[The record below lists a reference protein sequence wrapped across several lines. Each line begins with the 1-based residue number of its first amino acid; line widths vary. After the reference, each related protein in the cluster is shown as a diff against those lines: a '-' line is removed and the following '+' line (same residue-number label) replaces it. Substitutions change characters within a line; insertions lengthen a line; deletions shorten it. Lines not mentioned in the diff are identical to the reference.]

1 MGVAEETEGE
11 TEMTDTGN
19 AKYMIRVNVKLD
31 GQGQRKDIIGA
42 IFGQTEGLMPEALD
56 LRKLQRSGRIGHI
69 DVTLESK
76 KGKVSGLIEI
86 PSSLENAESAIIG
99 AAMET
104 IERIGPSKANLKVT
118 EIINIRSDKRLGMV
132 ERAKD
137 LLLDIVQQRD
147 SDSEHLIDEVRS
159 VLTTSEVTVYKDTG
173 MTCGPNVED
182 SDALIIV
189 EGRNDVLNLAKSGIK
204 NAIAVMGAGVP
215 DGLVELA
222 SGKSQVTAFL
232 DGDRGGK
239 MIALELAG
247 ALENNLTRLAFA
259 PPGREVEHLEKKL
272 VGKHLGQAEAATKV
286 VRRLQSEAD
295 RDNARGKGSSGPRDI
310 PDDVKGYAEYMPA
323 KRNQG
328 VFVLEGGDVTEA
340 VGAAKLAA
348 TAEAS
353 EGIQALVIN
362 SSASARVV
370 DIANSAGIPVVVA
383 TKSGGGKGGVEVYGV
398 DELD

>member
-1 MGVAEETEGE
+1 
-11 TEMTDTGN
+11 MTDIGN

-86 PSSLENAESAIIG
+86 PSTLENVESAIIG
-99 AAMET
+99 AALET
-104 IERIGPSKANLKVT
+104 IERIGPAKASLKVT
-118 EIINIRSDKRLGMV
+118 EIINIRSDKRLEMV

-137 LLLDIVQQRD
+137 LLLDIVNTRD
-147 SDSEHLIDEVRS
+147 AESGNLIEEVRS
-159 VLTTSEVTVYKDTG
+159 VLTTSEVTVYGDSG

-204 NAIAVMGAGVP
+204 NAIAVMGSGVP
-215 DGLVELA
+215 DALVELA

-247 ALENNLTRLAFA
+247 ALEKSLTARY
-259 PPGREVEHLEKKL
+259 
-272 VGKHLGQAEAATKV
+272 GKPV
-286 VRRLQSEAD
+286 
-295 RDNARGKGSSGPRDI
+295 PII
-310 PDDVKGYAEYMPA
+310 PYM
-323 KRNQG
+323 
-328 VFVLEGGDVTEA
+328 E
-340 VGAAKLAA
+340 
-348 TAEAS
+348 
-353 EGIQALVIN
+353 
-362 SSASARVV
+362 
-370 DIANSAGIPVVVA
+370 
-383 TKSGGGKGGVEVYGV
+383 SGGTDGMHYRTLGYQTVAISGGASRPQDMYAHGLNERVNV
-398 DELD
+398 DAFYAGLDHWSIILKELAGS

>member
-1 MGVAEETEGE
+1 
-11 TEMTDTGN
+11 MTDIGN

-86 PSSLENAESAIIG
+86 PSTLENVESAIIG
-99 AAMET
+99 AALET
-104 IERIGPSKANLKVT
+104 IERIGPAKASLKVT
-118 EIINIRSDKRLGMV
+118 EIINIRSDKRLEMV

-137 LLLDIVQQRD
+137 LLLDIVNMRD
-147 SDSEHLIDEVRS
+147 AESGNLIEEVRS
-159 VLTTSEVTVYKDTG
+159 VLTTSEVTVYGDSG

-204 NAIAVMGAGVP
+204 NAIAVMGSGVP
-215 DGLVELA
+215 DELVELA
-222 SGKSQVTAFL
+222 SGKAQVTAFL

-247 ALENNLTRLAFA
+247 ALEKSLTRIAFA
-259 PPGREVEHLEKKL
+259 PPGREVEYLEKKL
-272 VGKHLGQAEAATKV
+272 VGKHLGQAEAAIKV
-286 VRRLQSEAD
+286 VRRLQADVD
-295 RDNARGKGSSGPRDI
+295 RDNARGKGKGKGKAAPRDI
-310 PDDVKGYAEYMPA
+310 PDEIKGYAEHMPK

-328 VFVLEGGDVTEA
+328 VFVLEDGEVTEP
-340 VGAAKLAA
+340 VAATKLAE

-353 EGIQALVIN
+353 AGVQALVIN

-370 DIANSAGIPVVVA
+370 EIANTAGIPVVVA
-383 TKSGGGKGGVEVYGV
+383 TKSGGGKDGVEVYGV
-398 DELD
+398 DELA